1 MAAPLSPADRT
12 RLEKIIG
19 MLSSAFEPER
29 LVALRKIQSIAD
41 EYRMPIHE
49 LILGAGGGA
58 GQSSNNYD
66 RMRAE
71 QAERRARDAEAALR
85 AQRAEQATRKTATS
99 NEPDP
104 EMPNLPPNW
113 RSLFKGA
120 EERNRSTRFLTSWE
134 TTFVTDVLERGTRW
148 PSPKQAVVILRVLE
162 KAGAYS
168 ATSNQADD
176 DDWEDVTS

>member
-1 MAAPLSPADRT
+1 VTLKLHCERNAPN
-12 RLEKIIG
+12 K
-19 MLSSAFEPER
+19 
-29 LVALRKIQSIAD
+29 Q
-41 EYRMPIHE
+41 
-49 LILGAGGGA
+49 LG
-58 GQSSNNYD
+58 
-66 RMRAE
+66 
-71 QAERRARDAEAALR
+71 
-85 AQRAEQATRKTATS
+85 KTATS

>member
-1 MAAPLSPADRT
+1 MAAPLSTADRN

-29 LVALRKIQSIAD
+29 LVALRKIQNIAD
-41 EYRMPIHE
+41 EYRVPIHE

-85 AQRAEQATRKTATS
+85 AQQAASARKTPTS

-104 EMPNLPPNW
+104 EMPELPPDW
-113 RSLFKGA
+113 RKLFKGA
-120 EERNRSTRFLTSWE
+120 DERNRSRQFLTSWE
-134 TTFVTDVLERGTRW
+134 KNFVSDLIERGTRW
-148 PSPKQAVVILRVLE
+148 PSPKQAVIILRILE

-168 ATSNQADD
+168 ATSSQAED
-176 DDWEDVTS
+176 DDWEDVAS

>member
-1 MAAPLSPADRT
+1 MAAPLSTADRN

-49 LILGAGGGA
+49 LILGAGNGA
-58 GQSSNNYD
+58 GQGSNNYD

-71 QAERRARDAEAALR
+71 QAERRAREAEAALR
-85 AQRAEQATRKTATS
+85 AQRAEAARKTPTS

-104 EMPNLPPNW
+104 EMPSLPPDW
-113 RSLFKGA
+113 RKLFKGA
-120 EERNRSTRFLTSWE
+120 DERNRARQFLTSWE
-134 TTFVTDVLERGTRW
+134 TNFVSDLIERGTRW
-148 PSPKQAVVILRVLE
+148 PSPKQAVIILRILE
-162 KAGAYS
+162 KAGAHS
-168 ATSNQADD
+168 ATSSQAED
-176 DDWEDVTS
+176 DDWEDVAP

>member
-1 MAAPLSPADRT
+1 MSAPLSPADRT
-12 RLEKIIG
+12 LLGKIIG

-29 LVALRKIQSIAD
+29 LVALRKIQNIAD

-49 LILGAGGGA
+49 LILGARGGA

-85 AQRAEQATRKTATS
+85 AQRAEEVRKTPTS

-104 EMPNLPPNW
+104 EMPSLPPDW
-113 RSLFKGA
+113 RKLFKGA
-120 EERNRSTRFLTSWE
+120 DERNRARQFLTSWE
-134 TTFVTDVLERGTRW
+134 TNFVSDLIERGTRW
-148 PSPKQAVVILRVLE
+148 PSPKQAAIILRVLE
-162 KAGAYS
+162 KAGAYRAKS
-168 ATSNQADD
+168 SQAEDD
-176 DDWEDVTS
+176 DREM